1 MIFLM
6 MKLKQI
12 IIKREHG
19 YALLSTL
26 ICLAIGGLIVGALL
40 SYTNTTLRAKASLDR
55 SIKGLYDADAG
66 IENVLWC
73 LSHSMSPNSTLPQ
86 TLNGNNVYMEV
97 EEIGECTLYAGEWI
111 TLDTHSDWILVE
123 SNIEYDEIEEA
134 YKYTITVTW
143 NAESGATIH
152 LSEVGVKLPLNYT
165 YNEDSASLFVDNLSD
180 DEPSTESDYDGAQL
194 VKWVLPPPRPSI
206 TESDPFRTQEFYID
220 GYGDLENYYSW
231 LVAARD
237 DIGYVSELT
246 GTFYVIISTAICPE
260 DSEVV
265 SKIKTNVMSSEGN
278 VYIISWEINPD

>member
-1 MIFLM
+1 M
-6 MKLKQI
+6 MKLKQLLT
-12 IIKREHG
+12 KREHG

-26 ICLAIGGLIVGALL
+26 ICLMIGGLIVGALL
-40 SYTNTTLRAKASLDR
+40 SYTNTTLKAEASLDR

-73 LSHSMSPNSTLPQ
+73 LSHSISPNGTLPQ

-111 TLDTHSDWILVE
+111 TLDTHSDWILIEGNV
-123 SNIEYDEIEEA
+123 EYDEIEEA

-152 LSEVGVKLPLNYT
+152 LSEVGAKLPLDYT
-165 YNEDSASLFVDNLSD
+165 YKEGSASLFVDNLSD
-180 DEPSTESDYDGAQL
+180 DDPDIESDYDGAQL
-194 VKWVLPPPRPSI
+194 VKWVLSPPRPSV
-206 TESDPFRTQEFYID
+206 TESDPIKTQEFYIEGD
-220 GYGDLENYYSW
+220 GELENHYSW

-246 GTFYVIISTAICPE
+246 GTFYIIISTAICSE
-260 DSEVV
+260 DEDVV
-265 SKIKTNVMSSEGN
+265 AKIKTDVMSSGGN
-278 VYIISWEINPD
+278 IYIISWEINPD